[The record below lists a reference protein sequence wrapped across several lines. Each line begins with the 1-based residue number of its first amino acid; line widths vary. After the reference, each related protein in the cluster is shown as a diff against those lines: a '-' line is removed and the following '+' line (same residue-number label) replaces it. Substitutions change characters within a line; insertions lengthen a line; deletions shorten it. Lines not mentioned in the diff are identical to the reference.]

1 MHTRLIPVE
10 AARAVAQRNLSQRW
24 EKKGFLHGVGEMA
37 HFVVYFL
44 QKYKDPS
51 SSQQAVLKLEHGSTS
66 VVYVY
71 VRARATQM
79 ERYF

>member
-1 MHTRLIPVE
+1 
-10 AARAVAQRNLSQRW
+10 
-24 EKKGFLHGVGEMA
+24 MA

-71 VRARATQM
+71 VRAHATQM